1 VLFINE
7 INSSTDVL
15 IFLMG
20 KKLIEVFT
28 ILQKQKNNKR
38 IDVSPCPKLSV
49 KNNFE
54 MRFDAIDI
62 FTKSKNYNNKSLECE

>member
-1 VLFINE
+1 
-7 INSSTDVL
+7 
-15 IFLMG
+15 MG
-20 KKLIEVFT
+20 KKLMEVFT

-62 FTKSKNYNNKSLECE
+62 FTK